1 MWVKKLDDPPQC
13 FQDSC
18 QSISLNMWV
27 ETIGTGRAGCGCFRK
42 DFLSV
47 GACTILWMYCLY
59 ICVRAYRK
67 QGNWRSNWLIN
78 RILIVKL
85 SISYWHLVSEVE
97 YNTGR
102 APWRGGGECWPEPE
116 EARRLLSRAEQSS
129 LRARTQMWA
138 HPHSVRLYWSHHSE
152 VTAISVD
159 NWPSHVLGTMTRL
172 PGTILLILA
181 ILELVLN
188 GEAF

>member
-1 MWVKKLDDPPQC
+1 MRNVNIQFEILTNERKNAQNVCEWRSWMIRHNVSKTVVSQFLWTCGSRQLEPAGRGAAVLERIFYPLVRVLFYEC
-13 FQDSC
+13 IVCTF
-18 QSISLNMWV
+18 V
-27 ETIGTGRAGCGCFRK
+27 PEHIG
-42 DFLSV
+42 
-47 GACTILWMYCLY
+47 
-59 ICVRAYRK
+59 K

-102 APWRGGGECWPEPE
+102 APGRGGGECWPEPE

-138 HPHSVRLYWSHHSE
+138 HPHSEWGHTAL
-152 VTAISVD
+152 VT
-159 NWPSHVLGTMTRL
+159 P
-172 PGTILLILA
+172 
-181 ILELVLN
+181 
-188 GEAF
+188 